1 MPSHS
6 DRAGAGPAPTPEP
19 AAAAAGRGEGFF
31 GSSVERLQ
39 GSPNLQMPKELETA
53 MTEHLEK
60 LRDEYIAMNW
70 AKRSGWGSKPAVVV
84 RNAHPAP
91 RPLPAR

>member
-6 DRAGAGPAPTPEP
+6 DRAGPAPTPEP

-84 RNAHPAP
+84 RNSAHPRAP
-91 RPLPAR
+91 RPPPAR